1 MTATTPLFSITGSII
16 EYIGTSGSSFEWKD
30 SSGNSL
36 GSTSSLDTSQL
47 LVGDYEL
54 YVDAA
59 TSPLTIGIRDESSST
74 ILTDG
79 SLDLSAE
86 TAQYLVWNSAT
97 QESGFAQSSL
107 SGFDSTN
114 LVVTGDETLQFL
126 SGGTEIGGLVE
137 NVGGFNQVY
146 DGTKSVFLAGFD
158 AVAAQQDFFWLKTD
172 VYAPNDGNTIFDV
185 TGTPFTTDVLD
196 VVVATLPTSEAT
208 ITGGVDFFD
217 ASNVK
222 VATYTT
228 ALDQTDIDE
237 GFTGKVVVYDGST
250 SNIVTKEYYLTGV
263 ENISFDVSGGTTPY
277 PYEVPAPT
285 GPAPGSTN
293 SAPTGDVVITGTVA
307 DGATLTVDTSNLVDA
322 DGIDPAT
329 ITYQWQVDT
338 IDVTGANSA
347 TYTVKAADVGKSI
360 TVQFSYTDNGG
371 TDETVTSQPA
381 SNGGGDSVPTP
392 DLVIDSAGTYTLTA
406 PDGDNYV
413 KVADDIA
420 GTVSVDGGTGFDV
433 LEMGDAFTMADRVI
447 RDPADDNSYILQVNK
462 GYDGFLDIGKATN
475 SGNGSFTF
483 TRFDQPGSGSVS
495 ATFTISNFEMLKLIN
510 PDPNSDEGDD
520 NLPLIAGNVS
530 GGALRG
536 TPWDDTLTATLADGL
551 KVDGVEGFDTLSL
564 GSGTSTV
571 SSTSVTPA
579 TTTDPTYYNF
589 TLDNGTAIA
598 ISRNP
603 WLDQSS
609 QPEEYFDLKVAITAN
624 SVTNTVSVKGIETL
638 IVDGASINLH
648 RILDDEYFAEIKQL
662 DSNAEEH
669 LGHPDDDWKDNSP
682 TNQDAAEA
690 DLKLGDPTRTTD
702 HTLFGHDDD
711 FYFGSAGSEVRLT
724 EELRGGH
731 GNDRLIGRGGKNL
744 LDGGDGYDE
753 VSYEF
758 AHAGVHVDLFKTS
771 EQETG
776 VSSDTLRHVEN
787 IRGSFDSDILGG
799 NGRQNS
805 VDADGGDDFVDGG
818 RGHDNLMGGFGFDT
832 LIGGLGNDVIEGG
845 DDDDVLSGGIGADTF
860 VFNVTG
866 GGDVSHL
873 GTDAITDFNSFADT
887 IELVMDSN
895 DGTAFL
901 AALDAATDA
910 AAKDNAINQYVK
922 LTYDQTNDATMVT
935 VDLGTTGAPQ
945 DNTLAYLEGI
955 DLSLATA
962 SDFVMADILTAA
974 TV

>member
-1 MTATTPLFSITGSII
+1 MTATTPLFS
-16 EYIGTSGSSFEWKD
+16 YD
-30 SSGNSL
+30 
-36 GSTSSLDTSQL
+36 GSTITFTGTGDSYSWSNSTTGAALSTAGLAVGNYTLTVTASNSSTS
-47 LVGDYEL
+47 E
-54 YVDAA
+54 YVV
-59 TSPLTIGIRDESSST
+59 GIRDENSST
-74 ILTDG
+74 ILADG

-86 TAQYLVWNSAT
+86 TPQYLVWNSAT
-97 QESGFAQSSL
+97 QEPGFAQSSL

-172 VYAPNDGNTIFDV
+172 VYAPNDGNTVFDV

-217 ASNVK
+217 ANNVK

-237 GFTGKVVVYDGST
+237 GFTGKVVVYDGSP

-263 ENISFDVSGGTTPY
+263 ENISFDVSGGSDPY
-277 PYEVPAPT
+277 PFDVPDQS
-285 GPAPGSTN
+285 GS
-293 SAPTGDVVITGTVA
+293 SG
-307 DGATLTVDTSNLVDA
+307 
-322 DGIDPAT
+322 
-329 ITYQWQVDT
+329 
-338 IDVTGANSA
+338 
-347 TYTVKAADVGKSI
+347 
-360 TVQFSYTDNGG
+360 
-371 TDETVTSQPA
+371 
-381 SNGGGDSVPTP
+381 GGGDSVPTP

-420 GTVSVDGGTGFDV
+420 GTVSVEGGAGFDV

-447 RDPADDNSYILQVNK
+447 RDPSDDNSYILQVNK

-520 NLPLIAGNVS
+520 NLPLIAGNIF

-589 TLDNGTAIA
+589 TLDNETAIA

-638 IVDGASINLH
+638 IVDGASIDLQRLLNDHFRSEKLAEYSGKAATIDTH
-648 RILDDEYFAEIKQL
+648 PEDQWTVTTTEEEAEGSLRLDQSL
-662 DSNAEEH
+662 SNTDKVLIGADYEFE
-669 LGHPDDDWKDNSP
+669 LNS
-682 TNQDAAEA
+682 
-690 DLKLGDPTRTTD
+690 
-702 HTLFGHDDD
+702 
-711 FYFGSAGSEVRLT
+711 VRLT
-724 EELRGGH
+724 EELRGGD
-731 GNDRLIGRGGKNL
+731 GNDKLLGMGGKNL

-860 VFNVTG
+860 VFNTSMG
-866 GGDVSHL
+866 GGATNL
-873 GTDAITDFNSFADT
+873 GTDTITDFNSFVDT
-887 IELVMDSN
+887 LEFVMASD
-895 DGTAFL
+895 DGSSFKSEFE
-901 AALDAATDA
+901 A
-910 AAKDNAINQYVK
+910 AAQNAKAGVIDTHVK
-922 LTYDQTNDATMVT
+922 LAYDSVGGFTTVT
-935 VDLGTTGAPQ
+935 VDLSSDGSQTYEIAH
-945 DNTLAYLEGI
+945 LEGI
-955 DLSLATA
+955 DLSGHSA
-962 SDFVMADILTAA
+962 SEIFSLDILTSPTAM
-974 TV
+974 